1 MKSCLID
8 TIFLSDKRK
17 NLLLLLLEGMKNSD
31 EIKDRLNVNWGAMI
45 PQIKKLEE
53 WNLINS
59 KDRVYSLT
67 EMGYSIAYN
76 SKNLLDILYFYE
88 KNNEYLSNHKLDC
101 IPEHLMNRIG
111 EISSCHVIE
120 SDLAHVFD
128 ANEEVVNA
136 MIGASTCITLTT
148 FFQPQYNKMYN
159 SMIKNNCDITF
170 VFSSSVWERTKS
182 LYVYDGKSEL
192 DEYNFLNWKK
202 ANIYTIPDGLNLL
215 ELSITEDTLLL
226 AFFSNDGRF
235 DSRYLIGHGKGTYQ
249 WGIELYNNLMI
260 NSKLVHT
267 KEIKK

>member
-53 WNLINS
+53 WNLISS
-59 KDRVYSLT
+59 KDRIYSLT
-67 EMGYSIAYN
+67 EMGHSIAYN

-88 KNNEYLSNHKLDC
+88 KNNDYLSNHKLNC
-101 IPEHLMNRIG
+101 IPVYLMNRIG

-136 MIGASTCITLTT
+136 MINSNKCITLTT

-159 SMIKNNCDITF
+159 TMIKNNCDLTF
-170 VFSSSVWERTKS
+170 VFSESVWERTKS
-182 LYVYDGKSEL
+182 AYIYDGNSEY
-192 DEYNFLNWKK
+192 DESNFLNWKK
-202 ANIYTIPDGLNLL
+202 SNIYVIPDGMNIL
-215 ELSITEDTLLL
+215 ELSITDNSILL

-235 DSRYLIGHGKGTYQ
+235 DSRYLIGHGEKTCK
-249 WGIELYNNLMI
+249 WGRELYYELTSK
-260 NSKLVHT
+260 SKLVH
-267 KEIKK
+267 KKND